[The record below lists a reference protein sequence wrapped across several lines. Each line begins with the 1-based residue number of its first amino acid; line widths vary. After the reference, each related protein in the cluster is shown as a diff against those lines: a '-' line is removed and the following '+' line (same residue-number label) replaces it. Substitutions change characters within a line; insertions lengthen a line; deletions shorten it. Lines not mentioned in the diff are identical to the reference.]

1 MEVWQWALVLLAAA
15 SAAFV
20 MGSIIWAVFDVLGEV
35 RLNQTTRIL
44 WVLLLFAVPLLGLLA
59 WLYTKPRLAYSGNSL
74 RLRQTL

>member
-1 MEVWQWALVLLAAA
+1 
-15 SAAFV
+15 

-59 WLYTKPRLAYSGNSL
+59 WLYAKPRLAQSGNSL
-74 RLRQTL
+74 RRQTL

>member
-44 WVLLLFAVPLLGLLA
+44 WVLLLFAVPLHGLLA
-59 WLYTKPRLAYSGNSL
+59 WLYAKPRLAQSGNSL
-74 RLRQTL
+74 RRQTL